1 MNVSHRFHSLVVSG
15 VLILVVLA
23 GMLLP
28 QPAGAGEL
36 ETKIKTAYIYN
47 FTKFIDWPADEGKSA
62 ADPFSICVIGSDPI
76 RTTLGE
82 LTNREAKGRP
92 IRIVRIKE
100 LSALSSCHLLY
111 ISRSEESQLA
121 LILQRLQGTQ
131 VVTVSDIHQFTQR
144 GGMIS
149 FVTDKDRVRV
159 HINQRTAREV
169 GVKLSAK
176 LLEIARVVQ

>member
-1 MNVSHRFHSLVVSG
+1 MNVYHRLHSLVMPG
-15 VLILVVLA
+15 MLILVVLA

-28 QPAGAGEL
+28 QTAGASDL
-36 ETKIKTAYIYN
+36 EIKIKTAYIYN
-47 FTKFIDWPADEGKSA
+47 FTKFIDWPADEGKPASET
-62 ADPFSICVIGSDPI
+62 FRICVIGSDPI

-92 IRIVRIKE
+92 IRVVRIKD
-100 LSALSSCHLLY
+100 LTALSSCHLLY
-111 ISRSEESQLA
+111 ISRSEEPQLA
-121 LILQRLQGTQ
+121 MILQRLQGMQ
-131 VVTVSDIHQFTQR
+131 VVTVSDIPQFAQR

-159 HINQRTAREV
+159 QINPRAAREA

>member
-1 MNVSHRFHSLVVSG
+1 MNAEHRFHNLVVPG
-15 VLILVVLA
+15 MLVWVVLA

-28 QPAGAGEL
+28 LTAGASDL

-62 ADPFSICVIGSDPI
+62 SEPFRICVIGSDPI

-92 IRIVRIKE
+92 IRVVRIKDP
-100 LSALSSCHLLY
+100 SGLSSCHLLY
-111 ISRSEESQLA
+111 ISRSEEAQLA

-131 VVTVSDIHQFTQR
+131 VVTVSDIPQFAQR

-149 FVTDKDRVRV
+149 FVTDRDRVRV
-159 HINQRTAREV
+159 QINQRTAREV

>member
-1 MNVSHRFHSLVVSG
+1 MNVYHRLHSLMKPG
-15 VLILVVLA
+15 LLMLVVLIST
-23 GMLLP
+23 LLP
-28 QPAGAGEL
+28 LTAWGSEL

-47 FTKFIDWPADEGKSA
+47 FTKFIDWPVDEGKA
-62 ADPFSICVIGSDPI
+62 ASEPFRICITGSDPI

-92 IRIVRIKE
+92 IKIVRIKDP
-100 LSALSSCHLLY
+100 SALPSCHLLY
-111 ISRSEESQLA
+111 ISRSEEPQLA

-131 VVTVSDIHQFTQR
+131 VVTVSDIHQFAQR

-159 HINQRTAREV
+159 QINQRTARET